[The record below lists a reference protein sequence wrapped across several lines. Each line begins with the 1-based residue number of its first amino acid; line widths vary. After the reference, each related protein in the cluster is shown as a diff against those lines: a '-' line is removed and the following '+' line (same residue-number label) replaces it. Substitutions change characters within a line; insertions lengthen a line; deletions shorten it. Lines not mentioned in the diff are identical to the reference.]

1 MISLF
6 LVLDKSS
13 LDIGVFEVSEEF
25 YLRGKEKTELGMS
38 RYKEWFTDEE
48 VNLDNYYITDIL

>member
-1 MISLF
+1 MDMKFKFTSIVKLFNVNYFDFTF

-25 YLRGKEKTELGMS
+25 YLRGKEKTEL
-38 RYKEWFTDEE
+38 E
-48 VNLDNYYITDIL
+48 